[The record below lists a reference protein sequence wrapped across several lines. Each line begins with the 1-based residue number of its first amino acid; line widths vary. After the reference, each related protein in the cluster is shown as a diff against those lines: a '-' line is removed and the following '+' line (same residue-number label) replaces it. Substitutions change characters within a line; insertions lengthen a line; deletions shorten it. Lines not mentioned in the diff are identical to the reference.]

1 MNGLHIG
8 VPLAL
13 AVLMTASIHRR
24 CIAIWPSARRR
35 TVLVA
40 CLDRSF
46 AHSLAN
52 PFLYMKDTQLETT
65 PQEPVG
71 IVISRGAHTE
81 PAPVFV
87 AFVWGSAP
95 DLSLSPK
102 DTKAA

>member
-1 MNGLHIG
+1 VHGG
-8 VPLAL
+8 EPFSSP
-13 AVLMTASIHRR
+13 AS
-24 CIAIWPSARRR
+24 
-35 TVLVA
+35 T
-40 CLDRSF
+40 DRSLTR
-46 AHSLAN
+46 SQI
-52 PFLYMKDTQLETT
+52 PFYMKDTQLETT